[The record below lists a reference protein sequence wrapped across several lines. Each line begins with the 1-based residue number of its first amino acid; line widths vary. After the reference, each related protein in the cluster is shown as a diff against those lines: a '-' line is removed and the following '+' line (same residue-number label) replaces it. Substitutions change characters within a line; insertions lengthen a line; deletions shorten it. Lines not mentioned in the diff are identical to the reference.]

1 MASIPVQPCA
11 VLEAMK
17 IPEAGVEVVPAAPPT
32 GRRERKRQQARDQLY
47 AAALH
52 LFVTQGYEATTMD
65 QIAETADVARATV
78 FNHFSQKVG
87 FLEEWGARR
96 RARVNEIL
104 GSQHAEDLPVGD
116 RLRRYLKAM
125 ADLNVA
131 SRAETTVLMD
141 ASARYGNLLQDRS
154 LEIELARIVEQGR
167 QSGEIRAA
175 STAIRPANCWPP
187 ATSRRSCAGS
197 ARNRPPS
204 TCTSALPGRSTSSCW
219 AFLPTKRM
227 PGNPDGS
234 PHRRLEAE
242 GRWARRSSKLMAPA

>member
-1 MASIPVQPCA
+1 MVASIPVQPCA

-17 IPEAGVEVVPAAPPT
+17 IPEAGVEVVPAAPPA

-131 SRAETTVLMD
+131 SRVETTVLMD
-141 ASARYGNLLQDRS
+141 ASARYGSLLQDRS

-167 QSGEIRAA
+167 QRGEIRAGVDCDQA
-175 STAIRPANCWPP
+175 GQLLAACYFSTILRWIREEPAPFDLHE
-187 ATSRRSCAGS
+187 RLAG
-197 ARNRPPS
+197 
-204 TCTSALPGRSTSSCW
+204 ALDIILLGLLADETHAGEP
-219 AFLPTKRM
+219 
-227 PGNPDGS
+227 
-234 PHRRLEAE
+234 
-242 GRWARRSSKLMAPA
+242 

>member
-1 MASIPVQPCA
+1 
-11 VLEAMK
+11 MK
-17 IPEAGVEVVPAAPPT
+17 IPEAGVEVVPAAPPA

-87 FLEEWGARR
+87 FLEEWGVRR

-116 RLRRYLKAM
+116 RLRRYLKEM

-131 SRAETTVLMD
+131 SRAETAVLMD
-141 ASARYGNLLQDRS
+141 ASARYGRLLQDPS
-154 LEIELARIVEQGR
+154 LEIELARIAEQGQQAR
-167 QSGEIRAA
+167 EIRADVDCDQVGQLLA
-175 STAIRPANCWPP
+175 ACYFTTILRWIREEPAPFDLHE
-187 ATSRRSCAGS
+187 RLAG
-197 ARNRPPS
+197 
-204 TCTSALPGRSTSSCW
+204 ALDIILLGLLADETH
-219 AFLPTKRM
+219 AGEL
-227 PGNPDGS
+227 
-234 PHRRLEAE
+234 
-242 GRWARRSSKLMAPA
+242 

>member
-141 ASARYGNLLQDRS
+141 ASARYGSLLQDRS

-167 QSGEIRAA
+167 QRGEIRAGVDCDQA
-175 STAIRPANCWPP
+175 GQLLAACYFSTILRWIREEPAPFDLHE
-187 ATSRRSCAGS
+187 RLAG
-197 ARNRPPS
+197 
-204 TCTSALPGRSTSSCW
+204 ALDIILLGLLADETHAGEP
-219 AFLPTKRM
+219 
-227 PGNPDGS
+227 
-234 PHRRLEAE
+234 
-242 GRWARRSSKLMAPA
+242 

>member
-1 MASIPVQPCA
+1 MVASIPVQPCA

-17 IPEAGVEVVPAAPPT
+17 IPEAGVEVVPAAPPA

-87 FLEEWGARR
+87 FLEEWGVRR

-141 ASARYGNLLQDRS
+141 ASARYGSLLQDRS
-154 LEIELARIVEQGR
+154 LENELARIVEQGR
-167 QSGEIRAA
+167 QRGEIRAGVDRDQA
-175 STAIRPANCWPP
+175 GQLLAACYFSTILRWIREEPAPFDLHE
-187 ATSRRSCAGS
+187 RIAG
-197 ARNRPPS
+197 
-204 TCTSALPGRSTSSCW
+204 ALDIILLGLLADETHAGEP
-219 AFLPTKRM
+219 
-227 PGNPDGS
+227 
-234 PHRRLEAE
+234 
-242 GRWARRSSKLMAPA
+242 

>member
-167 QSGEIRAA
+167 QSGEIRAGVDCDQA
-175 STAIRPANCWPP
+175 GQLLAACYFSTILRWIREEPAPFDLHE
-187 ATSRRSCAGS
+187 RLAG
-197 ARNRPPS
+197 
-204 TCTSALPGRSTSSCW
+204 ALDIILLGLLADETHAGEP
-219 AFLPTKRM
+219 
-227 PGNPDGS
+227 
-234 PHRRLEAE
+234 
-242 GRWARRSSKLMAPA
+242 